1 MTRLSRCLRRYAPD
15 GTHQIIYYHSGVGT
29 GSSVLDTLSGGMLGT
44 GISEVRIILHN
55 AKLRA
60 DM

>member
-1 MTRLSRCLRRYAPD
+1 M
-15 GTHQIIYYHSGVGT
+15 
-29 GSSVLDTLSGGMLGT
+29 LDTLSGGMLGT